1 MKKMRDG
8 KSIYKVD
15 VNEIILKMKLLTL
28 MIFIAFV
35 SASASSYSQ
44 ATKFNLDM
52 KNVTIGEVFQK
63 IEEQSEFVILFN
75 EKTLDINR
83 KVDVIV
89 KDKTVENILDQIFK
103 GDKDAYRI
111 FDKQIAIYP
120 NDIKELPSIANTE
133 TSVEQKKEITGIVR
147 DSKGLSLPGVTVA
160 VKGTTQGTITD
171 SDGKYTFTNLPV
183 DAVLVFS
190 FVGLKTQEISVN
202 GKANINVVMVEATVG
217 MDEVVVVG
225 YGTQIKSN
233 LTGAIEQ
240 INARDI
246 ASQSGPSIATSLQ
259 GLLPGL
265 NIQSNN
271 GNPGENPDINIRGFN
286 SINGGGPLIL
296 VDGILGNIERIN
308 PSDIESVTVLK
319 DAASSAI
326 YGARGA
332 FGVILIT
339 TKQGKE
345 GEMVVNYSNNFGVT
359 SPTTRTDYI
368 SDPYLYGK
376 TIDAAI
382 YGYNGTSYTGY
393 NEADWEIIKKVS
405 KGETAPYRELQ
416 SNGTYKFY
424 DKTDWYSYLFRK
436 LQPTEN
442 HSISISGGNKKIQGY
457 LSGRYYKTS
466 TIQNIVDA
474 PLTKYNLKA
483 TINFQATD
491 WLAIS
496 DNIQYNTSDQ
506 IEYGGYKTGFGG
518 IWSTTT
524 WYNLFAFQPNK
535 IDGVSYDFAG
545 GGAHAALED
554 KSNWMRY
561 NSEQL
566 INTISAK
573 LTPLRGLLINFD
585 YSNRIN
591 HIANSTRLNTFSF
604 YTGSKVLLN
613 NSGVNRLTE
622 SRNRNYYNSMNAFGT
637 YTKNLADKHHF
648 KLMLGYN
655 QEYYDE
661 DNILAEQGGLLIN
674 DLSNLNLG
682 TEVLRADG
690 SSSLWTVQGYY
701 GRLNYD
707 YKNKYLL
714 EVNSRYDGSS
724 RFPNESR
731 WGLFPS
737 VSGGWYLS
745 RETFWKPLDNVISSF
760 KLRTSYGKLG
770 NQNIGLYTFSQI
782 LGIGQSAWLVNGT
795 KLNYASIPSPL
806 PSAVSWES
814 TKTIDFGAD
823 MSFMKGKLTASFD
836 WYEKGTSEMYLPGEP
851 LPAVFGAAEP
861 KENIAS
867 LRNRGFE
874 LSVGYNNQFEL
885 AGHPLRVRA
894 SASVFNFNAVI
905 TKYPNPNG
913 VMSTYWEGQK
923 LGQIWGYHIDG
934 QFQSDEE
941 AKAYQD
947 RFTNPSSSLG
957 KVYKYEINTV
967 QNTEWKGLRAG
978 DVKYID
984 FNGDGKIDKGDYTLA
999 NHGDLQ
1005 PMGNAMPQYPF
1016 GFNFGLDWNGID
1028 ISIAGAGVAHQDWYP
1043 TGDIYWGSYERPYL
1057 SFIRKDLLDNAWTP
1071 EQPGNTY
1078 PQIYRGYAS
1087 LGAERSLG
1095 EVNDYYLTNVGYLRM
1110 KNLTIGYTLPKSLT
1124 QKIKIKTLR
1133 VYVSG
1138 ENIFTWR
1145 FGNLTK
1151 YIDPEQAGSGINY
1164 NNPDNADDRA
1174 RMEDYPIGKTIST
1187 GINITL

>member
-1 MKKMRDG
+1 MRL
-8 KSIYKVD
+8 
-15 VNEIILKMKLLTL
+15 IILMLILGVNSLLAT
-28 MIFIAFV
+28 
-35 SASASSYSQ
+35 SAYSQ
-44 ATKFNLDM
+44 SIKISLLMSNSRVEDVL
-52 KNVTIGEVFQK
+52 NK
-63 IEEQSEFVILFN
+63 IESQSEFHFLFN
-75 EKTLDINR
+75 QKLIDINR
-83 KVDVIV
+83 VVSITANNETIEVVLDKLFAGTFVKYHMIDRQIV
-89 KDKTVENILDQIFK
+89 LTTTPTIQNQQQNQ
-103 GDKDAYRI
+103 G
-111 FDKQIAIYP
+111 
-120 NDIKELPSIANTE
+120 
-133 TSVEQKKEITGIVR
+133 KKITGTVTDANGI
-147 DSKGLSLPGVTVA
+147 SLPGVSV
-160 VKGTTQGTITD
+160 VVEGTAIGVTTD
-171 SDGKYTFTNLPV
+171 NDGNYTLGLPI
-183 DAVLVFS
+183 DAKVLTFS
-190 FVGLKTQEISVN
+190 FLGMMDHKVDIGSQTI
-202 GKANINVVMVEATVG
+202 INVTLTEETIG
-217 MDEVVVVG
+217 IDEVVVIG
-225 YGTQIKSN
+225 YGTQKKVN

-240 INARDI
+240 INTRDI
-246 ASQSGPSIATSLQ
+246 ALLSGPSIATSLQ

-265 NIQSNN
+265 NIQLNS

-286 SINGGGPLIL
+286 SINGGGPLVL
-296 VDGILGNIERIN
+296 VDGIQGNIERIN

-359 SPTTRTDYI
+359 TPTTRTDYI

-382 YGYNGTSYTGY
+382 YGYNGTNYTGY
-393 NEADWEIIKKVS
+393 NEADWDIIKKVS
-405 KGETAPYRELQ
+405 TGEIAPYRELQ
-416 SNGTYKFY
+416 ANGTYKFY
-424 DKTDWYSYLFRK
+424 DKTDWYSYLFK
-436 LQPTEN
+436 KWQPTEN
-442 HSISISGGNKKIQGY
+442 HSVSISGGNKKIQGY

-483 TINFQATD
+483 NVNFKATD
-491 WLAIS
+491 WLEIS

-518 IWSTTT
+518 IWSNTT
-524 WYNLFAFQPNK
+524 WYYLYAFQPNK
-535 IDGVSYDFAG
+535 IDGISYDYAG

-554 KSNWMRY
+554 KSNWIRY

-573 LTPLRGLLINFD
+573 LTPLKGLLINFD

-591 HIANSTRLNTFSF
+591 HIANTTRLNTFKF
-604 YTGSKVLLN
+604 YTGTKVLLQTT
-613 NSGVNRLTE
+613 GVNRLTE
-622 SRNRNYYNSMNAFGT
+622 SRNRNYYNSMNAYAT
-637 YTKNLADKHHF
+637 YTKDLADKHHF
-648 KLMLGYN
+648 KLMMGYN
-655 QEYYDE
+655 QEDYNE
-661 DNILAEQGGLLIN
+661 DNVLAEQGGLLIN

-690 SSSLWTVQGYY
+690 SSSLWAVKGYF
-701 GRLNYD
+701 GRFNYD
-707 YKNKYLL
+707 YKNRYLL
-714 EVNSRYDGSS
+714 EVNARYDGSS
-724 RFPNESR
+724 RFPNQSR

-737 VSGGWYLS
+737 VSAGWYLS
-745 RETFWKPLDNVISSF
+745 REQFWKPLENIINSF

-782 LGIGQSAWLVNGT
+782 LGAGQSAWLVNGT
-795 KLNYASIPSPL
+795 KLNYASIPAPL

-814 TKTIDFGAD
+814 TTTIDFGVD
-823 MSFMKGKLTASFD
+823 MSFLKGKLTASFD
-836 WYEKGTSEMYLPGEP
+836 WYEKNTSEMYLPGEP

-874 LSVGYNNQFEL
+874 LSLGYNNQFEL
-885 AGHPLRVRA
+885 AGSPLRIRA
-894 SASVFNFNAVI
+894 TASVFNFRGVI

-923 LGQIWGYHIDG
+923 LGEIWGYSIGG
-934 QFQSDEE
+934 QFQSDAE
-941 AKAYQD
+941 AKAYQNT
-947 RFTNPSSSLG
+947 FVNPTSSLG

-967 QNTEWKGLRAG
+967 QNSEWKGLKAG
-978 DVKYID
+978 DIKYLD
-984 FNGDGKIDKGDYTLA
+984 SNGDGKIDKGDYTLA

-1005 PMGNAMPQYPF
+1005 PIGNAMPQFPF
-1016 GFNFGLDWNGID
+1016 GFNLGLTWKGID
-1028 ISIAGAGVAHQDWYP
+1028 LSMAGAGVAHQDWYP
-1043 TGDIYWGSYERPYL
+1043 TGDIYWGPYERPYL
-1057 SFIRKDLLDNAWTP
+1057 SFIRKDLLDNVWTP
-1071 EQPGNTY
+1071 EQSGNTY

-1095 EVNDYYLTNVGYLRM
+1095 EVNDYYLTNVGYLRI
-1110 KNLTIGYTLPKSLT
+1110 KNLTIGYTFPKSLT
-1124 QKIKIKTLR
+1124 QKIKIQGLR
-1133 VYVSG
+1133 IYVSG

-1164 NNPDNADDRA
+1164 NNPGNAVDRA
-1174 RMEDYPIGKTIST
+1174 RMEDYPIGKTFST
-1187 GINITL
+1187 GISVNF